1 MSKTKAKPK
10 IHVKYERTID
20 EELTQED
27 IDSIKKGLMD
37 VLMGRTIPMDELI
50 EELVKEG
57 ELSEKEAEELREKLI
72 KS

>member
-1 MSKTKAKPK
+1 MSKTKTKPK
-10 IHVKYERTID
+10 IHVKYEGVID

-50 EELVKEG
+50 EELVREG
-57 ELSEKEAEELREKLI
+57 ELSEKEAEKLREKLI

>member
-1 MSKTKAKPK
+1 MSKTRTKPK
-10 IHVKYERTID
+10 IHVEYEGAID

-37 VLMGRTIPMDELI
+37 VLMGRTISLDELI
-50 EELVKEG
+50 DELVKEG
-57 ELSEKEAEELREKLI
+57 KLSEKEAEELKEKLV